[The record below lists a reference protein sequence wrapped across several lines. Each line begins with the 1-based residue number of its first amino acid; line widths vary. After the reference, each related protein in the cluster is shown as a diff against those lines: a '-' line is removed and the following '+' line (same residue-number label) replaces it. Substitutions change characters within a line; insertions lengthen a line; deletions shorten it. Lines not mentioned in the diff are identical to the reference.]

1 MSLKNKT
8 IQDKTAD
15 LEKLVAWFDSDEFS
29 LEEAI
34 GQFKRAEEMA
44 SDIEKDL
51 LSLKNEIE
59 VIKQKFD
66 SEA

>member
-1 MSLKNKT
+1 MSLKNKS

-15 LEKLVAWFDSDEFS
+15 LEKVVAWFNSDEFS

-34 GQFKRAEEMA
+34 NQFKRAEEMA
-44 SDIEKDL
+44 TDIEKDL
-51 LSLKNEIE
+51 LLLKNEIE

-66 SEA
+66 SES